1 MATQPVMGHRPNVGT
16 VLGPGPGPVSPSYS
30 VWRRAIHLIDVRAL
44 AAATSERAHA
54 CCRPVRDSH
63 DDCGG
68 IGLRLREFLDSGDGV
83 RVSPLV
89 RGSRTSADARARNS
103 DELLAPLPQH
113 RSPAMA
119 ARWVGAGQP

>member
-68 IGLRLREFLDSGDGV
+68 IGLRLRECLDSRDGV
-83 RVSPLV
+83 RVSDRV
-89 RGSRTSADARARNS
+89 RGCRTSADARAPNT
-103 DELLAPLPQH
+103 DELRAPVPPPQ
-113 RSPAMA
+113 SFAIAP
-119 ARWVGAGQP
+119 RWVRG

>member
-68 IGLRLREFLDSGDGV
+68 SGRRLRVCLDAGEGV
-83 RVSPLV
+83 RVSHGV
-89 RGSRTSADARARNS
+89 RGTTTSADA
-103 DELLAPLPQH
+103 LAP
-113 RSPAMA
+113 
-119 ARWVGAGQP
+119 